1 MVIQVQKEIKP
12 KKYEFSDAYK
22 KALEDGDI
30 IITSLKSKDK
40 YRIENVEGKTKLKFF
55 SSTIDNW
62 RNCPFILAEEISNK
76 WILEKNG
83 VVEYES

>member
-12 KKYEFSDAYK
+12 KEYEFSDAYK

-62 RNCPFILAEEISNK
+62 
-76 WILEKNG
+76 ILEKNG

>member
-12 KKYEFSDAYK
+12 KEYEFSDAYK

-40 YRIENVEGKTKLKFF
+40 YRIENVEGKQ
-55 SSTIDNW
+55 S
-62 RNCPFILAEEISNK
+62 
-76 WILEKNG
+76 
-83 VVEYES
+83 